1 MSQPF
6 LALILSREEYKM
18 TVVSKLQEHR
28 EKLKLVPK
36 KPGVYLMKNQED
48 RVIYVGKAKAL
59 HNRLSQYFIG
69 TPKDK
74 KTMLMVSNV
83 DHFDYIVTASEKD
96 ALLLE
101 NNLIKKYKPKYNI
114 LLKDDKTYPF
124 IKIHTAE
131 KFPYLSLSRSV
142 QKDGG
147 QYYGPY
153 LNAQVVNE
161 VIDIVSRE
169 FGLRSCKSD
178 LTKPKSRPCLNFHI
192 GYCSAPC
199 TRKVTE
205 EAYREQ
211 LKAATH
217 ALDQSLR
224 TILPTLKEKME
235 ACASALDFEGAAK
248 LRDSIRL
255 IEKFAEKHQVITV
268 KKINLD
274 VVYLYRDG
282 NLSAIAVLEVRNGI
296 INGKKSYTFPESQNI
311 ATEEMIF
318 SFLEQY
324 YLMQEIVTGRIVLS
338 VNEDTEPDYPAL
350 SDSLSQLSSQP
361 ITVSKG
367 RGRFTKNLI
376 EMARINAIEAIKL
389 RLETKIDDQ
398 LFLLKEALELF
409 QTPIRIESY
418 DNSNTAGANA
428 VGVMTVFENGMLS
441 QKEKRTFAIK
451 NKNGADDYAA
461 MYEVLDR
468 RFHHL
473 SQSDKG
479 FEVAPDLILVDGG
492 KGQVKVAKDVLL
504 KYGFQIPVFGMVKDD
519 KHRLRDITDG
529 YRMFQLKEN
538 KPAFL
543 FVAKIN
549 EETHKNALSY
559 HKKKTTLTATQ
570 SELLTIPKVGMST
583 LKKLYGHFKT
593 LKNIK
598 EATVEDLQKAVPP
611 SVARNIYEH
620 FHKEHP

>member
-1 MSQPF
+1 MS
-6 LALILSREEYKM
+6 IS
-18 TVVSKLQEHR
+18 SKLQEHK

-36 KPGVYLMKNQED
+36 KPGVYLMKNQDD

-69 TPKDK
+69 TPKDR
-74 KTMLMVSNV
+74 KTMQMVSHV
-83 DHFDYIVTASEKD
+83 DHFDYIITASEKD

-124 IKIHTAE
+124 IKIHTKE
-131 KFPYLSLSRSV
+131 KYPYLSLARKV

-147 QYYGPY
+147 LYYGPY

-161 VIDIVSRE
+161 VIDIVSKE

-178 LTKPKSRPCLNFHI
+178 LTHKKSRPCLNYHI

-199 TRKVTE
+199 THQLTE
-205 EAYREQ
+205 EAYNEQ
-211 LKAATH
+211 LNQAIH
-217 ALDQSLR
+217 ALDHGMK
-224 TILPTLKEKME
+224 TILPRLIEKME
-235 ACASALDFEGAAK
+235 ACSQALDFEGAAK
-248 LRDSIRL
+248 FRDSIRL

-268 KKINLD
+268 KKVNLD

-282 NLSAIAVLEVRNGI
+282 NLSAISVLEVRNGI
-296 INGKKSYTFPESQNI
+296 INGKKSYTFPESQNV
-311 ATEEMIF
+311 ATEEMVS

-324 YLMQEIVTGRIVLS
+324 YLMQEKAIGRIVLS
-338 VNEDTEPDYPAL
+338 SNEETEPDYPAL
-350 SDSLSQLSSQP
+350 SETLSTLSAQTV
-361 ITVSKG
+361 TVSKG
-367 RGRFTKNLI
+367 RGKFTKNLI

-398 LFLLKEALELF
+398 LFLLKEVLGLF
-409 QTPIRIESY
+409 QTPLRIESY

-428 VGVMTVFENGMLS
+428 VGVMTVFENGVLS

-451 NKNGADDYAA
+451 NKNGSDDYAA
-461 MYEVLDR
+461 MYEVLSR
-468 RFHHL
+468 RCLHL

-492 KGQVKVAKDVLL
+492 KGQVKVAKEVLS
-504 KYGFQIPVFGMVKDD
+504 KYNLPIPVFGMVKDD
-519 KHRLRDITDG
+519 KHRLKDVTDG
-529 YRMFQLKEN
+529 YRMYQLKDN
-538 KPAFL
+538 KTAFL

-570 SELLTIPKVGMST
+570 SELLTIPQVGMST
-583 LKKLYGHFKT
+583 LKKLYGQFKT

-598 EATVEDLQKAVPP
+598 EATEEELSKAVPK
-611 SVARNIYEH
+611 SAARNIYEH
-620 FHKEHP
+620 FHKEK